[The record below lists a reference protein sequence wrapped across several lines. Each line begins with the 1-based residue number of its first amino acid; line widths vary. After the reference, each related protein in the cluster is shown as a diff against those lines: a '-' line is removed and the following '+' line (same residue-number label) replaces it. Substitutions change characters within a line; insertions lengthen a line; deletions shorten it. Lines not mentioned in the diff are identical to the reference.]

1 MAEFVKAKPTTF
13 RNRPVGVV
21 AADTGA
27 VQLGNAVADLG
38 NSMQKIFWEEA
49 RKDAIK
55 KDINTAKT
63 LAVAEKGKILFEKP
77 NFTQVGTPY
86 AEKVLAQRY
95 GDAMGIL
102 AKQKFGEFQAKNRF
116 DKDKFD
122 TEAQGFIEAHVKSF
136 KDNGMDQYIPDF
148 ITKVTN
154 QKVLHSNKILNDTIA
169 RDERIAAQNTLITLE
184 DDISATTALIYS
196 KANFDP
202 NESEDTQDIIN
213 LENDIKNTIA
223 DAENKINELVAG
235 GHIKAPKAQDLR
247 SNLRRSQ
254 ALGTINNVVDRLGE
268 NGDAMKAIEQ
278 VFNSKRLS
286 PELINFVVR
295 STRGKVSPEEIKKVY
310 DLKEELSLD
319 RVDMAVLARE
329 ISNRSGDASKL
340 MKAMELDYSVGSIYN
355 SDSILENTKDT
366 REKLNLSLNNEFG
379 REINSTNFFDLDAA
393 TYSAVVSK
401 VMSRNVVPKFAHD
414 LFKADNFLNLSMFEN
429 RSPAE
434 KKAMAARVLDLWN
447 NTAYTSTG
455 APRLQGYDDEY
466 FKFSLINAAASVNG
480 NDTVAVFDYFARP
493 NTTKDELDNSV
504 MTSFA
509 KFYPDSTIT
518 TVNSALEAI
527 LDDSDIPRH
536 SWTIM
541 KPYANKLMVFKNA
554 RSVNGKIVEFTKENM
569 KDVLE
574 ETYNNIFI
582 EDETVF
588 DFYAKDTTTRTR
600 FTPKRKYTG
609 PLYDKFVDHVNQYI
623 QETTSGYEGLG
634 EDVFLLPDVRNSQ
647 FGDQRYTLVTEAGVQ
662 ILNNEATPI
671 TFTTREF
678 DKQNA
683 VNVKELEKIMLDKG
697 FKKRLASKGA
707 ILPPS
712 DLGLYNPDLEAINIE
727 DFIDVKN
734 NGLNYKTTFKSIKNL
749 DAPVMM
755 PEERTADVTFR
766 SEDQKQFEAMTKYGT
781 GADAKRIESGLKDF
795 REYVDGL
802 GENYLERKIGNKGY
816 DNPSWQLLSEYK
828 FTKDSIKDVIQDVK
842 NFFTPDVAV
851 EVQNSLI
858 DIINYSSEKE
868 GFRVMPYRDVNTLS
882 IGRGFNIR
890 DLTERDFSFMP
901 QDLAT
906 ELKALQTDLKS
917 KKYSFEELLVKERE
931 FKRNLSSKNIRGLLQ
946 QAADKIYTAKIKDI
960 YDQYVRELPNFT
972 TLSSERQKALIDFS
986 YQLGHENVM
995 RPKSQ
1000 GGKFPLY
1007 YESVVN
1013 AINSDDIDIRN
1024 YHFRQAGFHQA
1035 YNVAQFG
1042 NTKTKVH
1049 MQTGSRVRD
1058 RVSLLGYHV
1067 RDVDFMMED

>member
-1 MAEFVKAKPTTF
+1 MAEFIKAKPTTF
-13 RNRPVGVV
+13 RNKPVGVV

-55 KDINTAKT
+55 KDIDTAKT
-63 LAVAEKGKILFEKP
+63 LAVAKDGKIQFEKA

-95 GDAMGIL
+95 GDAMGL
-102 AKQKFGEFQAKNRF
+102 LSKDKFAELQAKHRF

-122 TEAQGFIEAHVKSF
+122 EEASGFIDAHIKSF

-169 RDERIAAQNTLITLE
+169 RDERVAAQNTLLTLE
-184 DDISATTALIYS
+184 DDINSMTALIYS
-196 KANFDP
+196 KANFSED
-202 NESEDTQDIIN
+202 EAEDTQDIIN
-213 LENDIKNTIA
+213 LDNDIKNTIT
-223 DAENKINELVAG
+223 DVESKINELVAG
-235 GHIKAPKAQDLR
+235 GHIKAPKAQDLFAA
-247 SNLRRSQ
+247 LRRSQ

-268 NGDAMKAIEQ
+268 NGDAIKAVEQ

-286 PELINFVVR
+286 PQLINYVVQA
-295 STRGKVSPEEIKKVY
+295 TRNKVSPSELKKVFE
-310 DLKEELSLD
+310 LKDELNLT
-319 RVDMAVLARE
+319 RTDMAVLARE

-355 SDSILENTKDT
+355 TDSILENTKDN

-429 RSPAE
+429 RPPAQ
-434 KKAMAARVLDLWN
+434 KKAMAARVLDLWK

-455 APRLQGYDDEY
+455 SPRLQGYDDEY
-466 FKFSLINAAASVNG
+466 FKFSLIDAAASVNG
-480 NDTVAVFDYFARP
+480 NDIVGLFDYFSRP
-493 NTTKDELDNSV
+493 NTTKNELDNSV

-509 KFYPDSTIT
+509 KFYPDSNIT

-527 LDDSDIPRH
+527 LDDADIPRH
-536 SWTIM
+536 SWSIM

-554 RSVNGKIVEFTKENM
+554 KSVNDKIVEFTKENM

-582 EDETVF
+582 EDETVY
-588 DFYAKDTTTRTR
+588 DFFSKDTSTRTR

-609 PLYDKFVDHVNQYI
+609 PLYNKFVDHVNQYI
-623 QETTSGYEGLG
+623 QETTSEFEGLG

-647 FGDQRYTLVTEAGVQ
+647 FGDQRYTLVTESGVQ
-662 ILNNEATPI
+662 ILNNESTPI

-678 DKQNA
+678 DKQNSI
-683 VNVKELEKIMLDKG
+683 NVKELEKIMLNQAY
-697 FKKRLASKGA
+697 KKRLASKGA
-707 ILPPS
+707 KLPPS
-712 DLGLYNPDLEAINIE
+712 DLGLYNPDLEAINVE
-727 DFIDVKN
+727 DFIGTQN
-734 NGLNYKTTFKSIKNL
+734 NSLNYKTTFKSIKNL

-755 PEERTADVTFR
+755 PEERAADMTFR
-766 SEDQKQFEAMTKYGT
+766 SEDQKQFEAMTKFGT
-781 GADAKRIESGLKDF
+781 GADAQRIQTGLKDF
-795 REYVDGL
+795 KEYVDGL
-802 GENYLERKIGNKGY
+802 GENYLERKVGNKGY

-828 FTKDSIKDVIQDVK
+828 FTKDSVKDVIQDVK

-851 EVQNSLI
+851 EVQDSLI

-890 DLTERDFSFMP
+890 DLTERDFNFIP
-901 QDLAT
+901 KDLAT
-906 ELKALQTDLKS
+906 ELKTLQKDLKS
-917 KKYSFEELLVKERE
+917 KSYTSEELLAKERE
-931 FKRNLSSKNIRGLLQ
+931 FKRNLSSKGIRGLLQ
-946 QAADKIYTAKIKDI
+946 QSADKIYTAKIKDI
-960 YDQYVRELPNFT
+960 YDQYVREFDNFG
-972 TLSSERQKALIDFS
+972 TLSSERQKSLIDFS
-986 YQLGHENVM
+986 YQLGHENV
-995 RPKSQ
+995 KN
-1000 GGKFPLY
+1000 KFPLY
-1007 YESVVN
+1007 YESLRN
-1013 AINSDDIDIRN
+1013 AINTDDIDIRN

-1035 YNVAQFG
+1035 YNIAQFG

-1067 RDVDFMMED
+1067 RDVDFMLED